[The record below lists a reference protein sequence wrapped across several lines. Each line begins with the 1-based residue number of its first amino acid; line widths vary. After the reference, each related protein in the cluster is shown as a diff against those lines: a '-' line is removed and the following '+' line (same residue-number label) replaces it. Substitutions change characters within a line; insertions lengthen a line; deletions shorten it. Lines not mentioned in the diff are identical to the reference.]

1 MTYALGTSRGVITKA
16 PLLLIDLE
24 TEEGVTGRAYLW
36 CYFPAA
42 MPAIA
47 KILEEVARVVKGE
60 RVAPVDLWARLAE
73 RFALIGVQ
81 GIVRMAM
88 SGFDMAAWD
97 ALAQAAGLR
106 LAALLGSDPKRI
118 PAYNSCGLGLMKSP
132 GDVADEAAK
141 LLFGGFRAIKLRLG
155 YPTLQEDLAALH
167 AVKKR
172 VGDAIAVMVD
182 YNQALSLVAALERG
196 RALDQEGIYWL
207 EEPIRH
213 DDYAGYA
220 TLVRELKTPI
230 QIGENFSESSAMATA
245 LAAGAADYVMP
256 DLERIGG
263 VTGWQRA
270 AALAAT
276 QRIAMS
282 SHLFP
287 EVSVHL
293 LSATPTCHFLEY
305 VDWADKILE
314 QPLEI
319 DDGFAVVPQRPGNGL
334 TWDKKAVEKY
344 RDRVNISNLH
354 PSRRRLLAGMDG
366 AALFAFAR
374 LLVGIE
380 RLVERRQVL
389 HEVRD
394 LHLDAMHQR
403 AACEA
408 IPFEGIECVG
418 PCGLHHQ
425 ADRAFL
431 RPLRRVGHVRRKQEY
446 LALADRHVVEIA
458 VVHDLEHHVALELVE
473 EFLDRIVVIVRALVR
488 PADDLHGHVAVL
500 EHLLV
505 ADRRLQ
511 QVLVLLDPALEVEG
525 VQSSG
530 CHGCL
535 LQMTLCPGR
544 GAA

>member
-1 MTYALGTSRGVITKA
+1 MSPTFPLLTIRAVHSVGVEVPMTYALGTSRGVITKA

-47 KILEEVARVVKGE
+47 SILAEVARVVKGE

-106 LAALLGSDPKRI
+106 LAALLGADPKRI

-132 GDVADEAAK
+132 GDVAEEAAK

-155 YPTLQEDLAALH
+155 YPTLREDIAALH

-182 YNQALSLVAALERG
+182 YNQALSMVDALERG

-334 TWDKKAVEKY
+334 TWNKTAVEKY
-344 RDRVNISNLH
+344 R
-354 PSRRRLLAGMDG
+354 
-366 AALFAFAR
+366 
-374 LLVGIE
+374 VG
-380 RLVERRQVL
+380 
-389 HEVRD
+389 
-394 LHLDAMHQR
+394 
-403 AACEA
+403 
-408 IPFEGIECVG
+408 
-418 PCGLHHQ
+418 
-425 ADRAFL
+425 
-431 RPLRRVGHVRRKQEY
+431 
-446 LALADRHVVEIA
+446 
-458 VVHDLEHHVALELVE
+458 
-473 EFLDRIVVIVRALVR
+473 
-488 PADDLHGHVAVL
+488 
-500 EHLLV
+500 
-505 ADRRLQ
+505 
-511 QVLVLLDPALEVEG
+511 
-525 VQSSG
+525 
-530 CHGCL
+530 
-535 LQMTLCPGR
+535 
-544 GAA
+544 